1 MAKDYTDKLKNVSEK
16 FFTGIQPTQ
25 ETHNIQEEHE
35 VQEVYEAQQVQQTQG
50 KKGFKMQR
58 INMAFTPDNIDFI
71 RIMAKIKGQTMT
83 QFVNS
88 ILDQERE
95 AKEEVYQEAKKLI
108 EKL

>member
-1 MAKDYTDKLKNVSEK
+1 MAKDYTNKLKNVSNK
-16 FFTGIQPTQ
+16 FFTEAQQ
-25 ETHNIQEEHE
+25 VRDEHE
-35 VQEVYEAQQVQQTQG
+35 VQEVRQAQQVQQTQG

-58 INMAFTPDNIDFI
+58 INMAFTPDNMDFI

-95 AKEEVYQEAKKLI
+95 AKAEVFQEAKKLL
-108 EKL
+108 EKI